1 MTIVPADQRRK
12 AEQLLAL
19 HRGPLLLLPN
29 AWDALSAKVF
39 EEVGF
44 KAVATT
50 SAGVAWSLGY
60 ADGENVPWHEMLSV
74 IEHITDTA
82 HVPVTAD
89 IEGGFSSTNADL
101 IFRIEELISAEP
113 ELAEGRVQQGVP
125 HLVDREL
132 ESVVSGDLHELAFL
146 RACSSEGEIGIAVIA
161 SPG

>member
-12 AEQLLAL
+12 AEQLLSF

-29 AWDALSAKVF
+29 AWDAMSAKVF

-44 KAVATT
+44 NAVATT

-74 IEHITDTA
+74 VEHIADTV

-89 IEGGFSSTNADL
+89 IEGGFSSTIPDL
-101 IFRIEELISAEP
+101 IFRIEELIQAG
-113 ELAEGRVQQGVP
+113 ACGVN
-125 HLVDREL
+125 L
-132 ESVVSGDLHELAFL
+132 EDGINHAASIRSIDEACERIDAVR
-146 RACSSEGEIGIAVIA
+146 RAATKAG
-161 SPG
+161 